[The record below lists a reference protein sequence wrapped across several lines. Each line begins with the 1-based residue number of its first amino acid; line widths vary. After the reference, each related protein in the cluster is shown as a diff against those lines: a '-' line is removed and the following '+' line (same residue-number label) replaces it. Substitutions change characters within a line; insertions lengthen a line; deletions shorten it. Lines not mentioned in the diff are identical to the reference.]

1 MAYLRLYLIL
11 SVALA
16 PAFAAAA
23 TDGDNRTAILSIV
36 AVLVSYAIAVI
47 LAAKFL
53 RHTKI
58 VAAPKLV

>member
-16 PAFAAAA
+16 PAFAAAS

-36 AVLVSYAIAVI
+36 AVLAGYAVAVL
-47 LAAKFL
+47 LAAKVL
-53 RHTKI
+53 RRGKSI
-58 VAAPKLV
+58 DAPTLA